1 MSIWRLSSN
10 KVKAWIASWRSRPN
24 FQQTVLTLAARA
36 VSNYPNMKYEHVSFF
51 FLSGKFELIH
61 EINRISLLPNYC
73 YISSQEIT
81 RIAAKMD
88 AAHVVIFHV
97 HPNGVLEFSDED
109 ETEKCNIENSLR
121 IIDCELSFLLLGFND
136 NKFQVL
142 MPDGTIEAF

>member
-1 MSIWRLSSN
+1 MSIWRRSSN

-24 FQQTVLTLAARA
+24 FQQTILTLAARA
-36 VSNYPNMKYEHVSFF
+36 VSNYPDMKYEHVSYF

-61 EINRISLLPNYC
+61 EINRISLLPNHC

-81 RIAAKMD
+81 RIAAKLD
-88 AAHVVIFHV
+88 AAHVVVFHV
-97 HPNGVLEFSDED
+97 HPNGVLELSHED
-109 ETEKCNIENSLR
+109 IQVKERVEKSLNY
-121 IIDCELSFLLLGFND
+121 IDCELSFLLLGFND